1 MILFVSA
8 LITLAVFAFLS
19 YPLLRPKPE
28 LEPKGDVL
36 REGLLLKRDSVYSA
50 IKELEFDYQ
59 IGNLSEKDRKD
70 LEEKY
75 KEKAVT
81 ILKELDEW
89 DKGKPAE
96 DGIEKQVKA
105 LRGLR
110 PKSTPVEEEIEKE
123 VQALRKVKS
132 EPRGR
137 FCPHCG
143 ARVLAAD
150 RFCSECG
157 TNLVDRQAE

>member
-1 MILFVSA
+1 MILFLSA
-8 LITLAVFAFLS
+8 LITLAVFAFLA

-28 LEPKGDVL
+28 LNSEGDIL

-50 IKELEFDYQ
+50 IKELEFDYET
-59 IGNLSEKDRKD
+59 GSLSEKDLKD

-96 DGIEKQVKA
+96 DEIEKQVKA
-105 LRGLR
+105 LRGIR

-123 VQALRKVKS
+123 VRALRKVKG
-132 EPRGR
+132 EPKGP

-143 ARVLAAD
+143 ARILEAD
-150 RFCSECG
+150 RFCSKCG
-157 TNLVDRQAE
+157 TNLVDRKVG